1 SELTSDENFS
11 LVSAKNSAWC
21 FSGMPSKVASDAR
34 CSPLPRAIS
43 SFTRAKLSEVKD
55 LAFCSGFGCEEEFGD
70 VLEVKSDEDSV
81 GSVVSEHVPNNIPPT
96 TAIRVK

>member
-1 SELTSDENFS
+1 
-11 LVSAKNSAWC
+11 
-21 FSGMPSKVASDAR
+21 MPSKVASDAR

-43 SFTRAKLSEVKD
+43 SFKRAKLSAVKA
-55 LAFCSGFGCEEEFGD
+55 LAFGSGFDFEEEFGD

-81 GSVVSEHVPNNIPPT
+81 GSVVSEHAPNNIPLT